1 MVGFLIY
8 HNIILDDSIPVT
20 TSVPTTPVITTEA
33 TTTTTETTTVSGPS
47 PTVTIDCSSP
57 FDEVVIPGTTIMS
70 PNYPNAYN
78 NSFDCQVTIRFAGS
92 DTVLIEFDP
101 LYEIESHSTCS
112 YDYLEAR
119 DGPSANSALI
129 GSRHCG
135 MAEPAPIQST
145 GNSMTL
151 LFHTDMYVSRT
162 GFKITASVV
171 ETILLNHQG
180 K

>member
-1 MVGFLIY
+1 MVGFSIY
-8 HNIILDDSIPVT
+8 YNITLDDSIPVT
-20 TSVPTTPVITTEA
+20 TPAPTTPVITTEA
-33 TTTTTETTTVSGPS
+33 TTTTTETTTASGPS
-47 PTVTIDCSSP
+47 PTITIDCSSP

-78 NSFDCQVTIRFAGS
+78 NSLDCQVTIRFAGS

-101 LYEIESHSTCS
+101 VYEIESHSTCA
-112 YDYLEAR
+112 YDYLDAR
-119 DGPSANSALI
+119 DGPSANSPLI
-129 GSRHCG
+129 GGSRHCG

-151 LFHTDMYVSRT
+151 VFHTDSSVTKT
-162 GFKITASVV
+162 GFKIVA
-171 ETILLNHQG
+171 NPG

>member
-20 TSVPTTPVITTEA
+20 TPAPTTPVITTEA
-33 TTTTTETTTVSGPS
+33 TTTTTETTTASGPS

-57 FDEVVIPGTTIMS
+57 FDEVVIPGTIIMS

-78 NSFDCQVTIRFAGS
+78 NSLDCQVTIRFAGS

-101 LYEIESHSTCS
+101 VYEIESHSSCS

-119 DGPSANSALI
+119 DGPSATSALI
-129 GSRHCG
+129 GSSKHCG
-135 MAEPAPIQST
+135 NAAPAPIQST

-151 LFHTDMYVSRT
+151 VFHTDSSVTKT
-162 GFKITASVV
+162 GFKIVANS
-171 ETILLNHQG
+171 G